1 MMRVMKVLDNIL
13 EQLHDTQ
20 WHNLE
25 EIKNNITLPSDKL
38 NMMLSFLEKQSFIDV
53 NNGKLKITGLGLKF
67 LNL

>member
-1 MMRVMKVLDNIL
+1 MEIMKVLDKIL
-13 EQLHDTQ
+13 QQLQDTQ

-25 EIKNNITLPSDKL
+25 EIKNNAEIPSDKL
-38 NMMLSFLEKQSFIDV
+38 NTMLSFLEKQSFINI